1 MEDDRAGQIPRIDMS
16 CFDALSNPDTCA
28 GRLQRA
34 AYQLLMD
41 HEDAGEIPTNGRFI
55 FYELEGMGVVFKP
68 KKGERRG
75 TADRPGP
82 MELTEAL
89 TVLRKVGLVPW
100 DWIVDETRTLHE
112 WEYSSSVAEY
122 VRDALEYARINP
134 WDGEP
139 PLLLVES
146 RSLGGVLRHHMGR
159 YLVPIAATNG
169 QVGGF
174 LHTDVIPLLARAER
188 PVIYLG
194 DLDLQ
199 GEQIEENTR
208 RVLEGELQCD
218 LEWERIAITMDQ
230 VREHGLEPL
239 KKSDHRYRPA
249 KTFDAWECEALGQRE
264 ITELVTA
271 ALDRLLPT
279 SLESVHAREGDER
292 ARLEE
297 FLDGWDD

>member
-1 MEDDRAGQIPRIDMS
+1 MP
-16 CFDALSNPDTCA
+16 

-34 AYQLLMD
+34 AYDLLLS
-41 HEDAGEIPTNGRFI
+41 HEANGEIPTNGRFI
-55 FYELEGMGVVFKP
+55 FYELEGLGVVFKP
-68 KKGERRG
+68 KKGMKRG

-100 DWIVDETRTLHE
+100 EWIVDETRTLHE
-112 WEYSSSVAEY
+112 WEYASSVAEY
-122 VRDALEYARINP
+122 VKDALRYASINP

-146 RSLGGVLRHHMGR
+146 RSLGGVLRHTVMP

-174 LHTDVIPLLARAER
+174 LHTDVVPLLARGER
-188 PVIYLG
+188 NVIYLG

-208 RVLEGELQCD
+208 WVLETELACD
-218 LEWERIAITMDQ
+218 LEWERIAITMAQ
-230 VREHGLEPL
+230 VEEHGLPPL
-239 KKSDHRYRPA
+239 LKSDNRYRPA
-249 KTFDAWECEALGQRE
+249 RTFEAWECEALGQRE
-264 ITELVTA
+264 IIDLVTA

-279 SLESVHAREGDER
+279 SLASVQERERDER

-297 FLDGWDD
+297 FLDGWEDE